1 MIVLRQKAYS
11 KTLLRF
17 LDNIIE
23 GDLNYS
29 KKKLNNLRE
38 RQKKYLEG
46 MEWYKKIGE
55 GNHDGVVTY
64 LPNSP
69 EFKEYTRKFID
80 GVRALRGL

>member
-1 MIVLRQKAYS
+1 MIVLRQKVYS

-17 LDNIIE
+17 LDDLIE
-23 GDLNYS
+23 GDVGRS
-29 KKKLNNLRE
+29 KRKLADLKE

-55 GNHDGVVTY
+55 GNHDGIVTY
-64 LPNSP
+64 PPDSP
-69 EFKEYTRKFID
+69 EFKEFTRKFID